1 MAKGERR
8 SDLRTAARLAPAAAV
23 LIAISCA
30 AAARA
35 QTRGA
40 ELTREQK
47 PVYPESLSKA
57 IAQGN
62 VILIGLIDK
71 NGTVQDAKA
80 VFTTHEQFVE
90 PTLTAVRA
98 WVFRPALKNGQ
109 PIDIAANIV
118 FPFRITDDK
127 GKTAGREIPGPVLS
141 ELAIFPADASGKKSA
156 PEGFPIR
163 LGGDPK
169 LRVEASLDLPAV
181 ATARAITVAV
191 EAVSPTGRR
200 VPAWEDSIAV
210 PAKGIKT
217 KLAFSSAVGSDWED
231 GIWMLRFRVDK
242 RNAGTGQF
250 WLARDPDKFD
260 FAAALRKK

>member
-1 MAKGERR
+1 MA
-8 SDLRTAARLAPAAAV
+8 LFL
-23 LIAISCA
+23 SCA
-30 AAARA
+30 ATVHA

-71 NGTVQDAKA
+71 NGAVQDAKA

-118 FPFRITDDK
+118 FPFRVKDDQ
-127 GKTAGREIPGPVLS
+127 GKSAGREIPGPVLS
-141 ELAIFPADASGKKSA
+141 ELAVFPADASGKKTA
-156 PEGFPIR
+156 PEGFAIR
-163 LGGDPK
+163 RGADPR
-169 LRVEASLDLPAV
+169 LRVEAALDLPPV
-181 ATARAITVAV
+181 ETARKVTVIV

-200 VPAWEDSIAV
+200 APVWEDNVPVPAR
-210 PAKGIKT
+210 GT
-217 KLAFSSAVGSDWED
+217 QTRLAFSGTIGGDWED
-231 GIWMLRFRVDK
+231 GIWMLRFRADK
-242 RNAGTGQF
+242 HNAGMGQF
-250 WLARDPDKFD
+250 WLARDPDRFD
-260 FAAALRKK
+260 FAAALKKK